1 MLPTWLSPV
10 SFYGGF
16 IRRCLSAAGLTS
28 HTLDIDDETTLH
40 FWGPS
45 PNSSS
50 PQKPALVLIHGF
62 GPHGVWQWRPQISFF
77 ANDYNVF
84 VPSLVFFG
92 RSHSKSSD
100 RSELF
105 QAKCVGKLLE
115 KLGVEKF
122 TIVGTS
128 YGGFVAYHMARMWP
142 ERVEKVV
149 IASSAVNLKKQDNEG
164 LIKRANAG
172 RVEDVLLPATAEQ
185 LRTLMSLSSFRQPP
199 AFTPNF
205 IFNDFI
211 SEVLIVWGE
220 CDKLFLL
227 EKATQLKEPGDNV
240 TTLSWA
246 AIAYKSELQA
256 AGEVDNVGDPEDDHK
271 CWVRPENMRT
281 KRTVLHIDQ
290 KTPGTEIAAAM
301 AAASIVFKPTNHPY
315 SRRLLN
321 KAKLLFKFAKTHTGT
336 FDGECPF
343 YCSYSGYQYYW
354 EGEKGL
360 EHFKQD
366 ADGFICSVLPDSPT
380 HKVFVTPGAAF
391 LFSAYS
397 DVLAKYKQ
405 KVTCGN
411 KHFDSSHQLMAFA
424 KHRLKRH
431 CWIFRQELRE
441 FYDRGIYF
449 RECHVDVF
457 GRERNAVKEDGK

>member
-28 HTLDIDDETTLH
+28 QTLDIDDETTLH

-122 TIVGTS
+122 SIVGTS

-211 SEVLIVWGE
+211 SKLYLQNRKEKLELLEGLTLGRDNNPNIIPLQQEVLIVWGE

-227 EKATQLKEPGDNV
+227 EKATQLKELLGKG
-240 TTLSWA
+240 TRLE
-246 AIAYKSELQA
+246 IIKS
-256 AGEVDNVGDPEDDHK
+256 
-271 CWVRPENMRT
+271 T
-281 KRTVLHIDQ
+281 SHI
-290 KTPGTEIAAAM
+290 PHIEH
-301 AAASIVFKPTNHPY
+301 ASRFNNIVK
-315 SRRLLN
+315 
-321 KAKLLFKFAKTHTGT
+321 
-336 FDGECPF
+336 D
-343 YCSYSGYQYYW
+343 
-354 EGEKGL
+354 
-360 EHFKQD
+360 
-366 ADGFICSVLPDSPT
+366 
-380 HKVFVTPGAAF
+380 F
-391 LFSAYS
+391 L
-397 DVLAKYKQ
+397 
-405 KVTCGN
+405 
-411 KHFDSSHQLMAFA
+411 
-424 KHRLKRH
+424 
-431 CWIFRQELRE
+431 
-441 FYDRGIYF
+441 RG
-449 RECHVDVF
+449 
-457 GRERNAVKEDGK
+457 

>member
-10 SFYGGF
+10 SFYGGL

-28 HTLDIDDETTLH
+28 QTLDIDDETTLH

-122 TIVGTS
+122 SIVGTS

-211 SEVLIVWGE
+211 SVELVG
-220 CDKLFLL
+220 
-227 EKATQLKEPGDNV
+227 GDNVKYGLPMAFTV

-256 AGEVDNVGDPEDDHK
+256 AEEVDNVRSAVKWGTQYFFLKASSIPSKSPICTGRKH
-271 CWVRPENMRT
+271 ENN
-281 KRTVLHIDQ
+281 IDQ
-290 KTPGTEIAAAM
+290 KTPGTEIAADQ
-301 AAASIVFKPTNHPY
+301 
-315 SRRLLN
+315 RLL
-321 KAKLLFKFAKTHTGT
+321 LLPYIVESLNPPIIPTQQGQIDGLFTREEPKKEFIHGRVWKELKSPTQAHHTGSSVPVNVPKGSSELPLELCKQRNT
-336 FDGECPF
+336 PNPNELTGAIVGGPDKSDNFQDLRTKSSMTEPTTYIYQLPSCGCP
-343 YCSYSGYQYYW
+343 C
-354 EGEKGL
+354 
-360 EHFKQD
+360 
-366 ADGFICSVLPDSPT
+366 
-380 HKVFVTPGAAF
+380 
-391 LFSAYS
+391 
-397 DVLAKYKQ
+397 
-405 KVTCGN
+405 
-411 KHFDSSHQLMAFA
+411 
-424 KHRLKRH
+424 
-431 CWIFRQELRE
+431 
-441 FYDRGIYF
+441 
-449 RECHVDVF
+449 
-457 GRERNAVKEDGK
+457 